1 MNGKLKSMIITD
13 IKVKIWEK
21 EREKVRCVI
30 NKVVTFLLVAYV
42 V

>member
-21 EREKVRCVI
+21 EREKVRWVI